1 MSHPRVVLILIP
13 LLIFSTQGAF
23 FSRYSPRQKL
33 RCCCYIPT
41 KCRTAACCA
50 LSLSLSL
57 FSALSLAVS
66 PYVSLPLFL
75 LIPRPFIPGTA
86 LDFLGPGTKVT
97 PSSPPRSISA
107 HGIHTSGST
116 IYSSYKHNPPLRIT
130 YFFFFTTPTLLNIS
144 AGALPD
150 LNLCRKCR
158 GDLQRKW
165 KCLLTLRHMLP
176 RNPTCTS

>member
-41 KCRTAACCA
+41 KCRTAACCS

-57 FSALSLAVS
+57 FSALSLSQSV
-66 PYVSLPLFL
+66 PMSLCLSFSSFPAPLSQGQHQIFWGL
-75 LIPRPFIPGTA
+75 EP
-86 LDFLGPGTKVT
+86 K
-97 PSSPPRSISA
+97 SPPPHHPEVFLHMR
-107 HGIHTSGST
+107 IHTSGST

-130 YFFFFTTPTLLNIS
+130 YFFFTTPTLLNFS

-158 GDLQRKW
+158 GDLQHKW